1 MPDIET
7 IAVYQSNT
15 WFQLSDEERC
25 AIKDWLVAHDIDPRE
40 IPPSE
45 PIVIKSGKF
54 IVYWGMTIERFEG
67 KVMKVKTGKDENGD
81 SCVLVEERTVD
92 LKTPPPLTFS
102 W

>member
-45 PIVIKSGKF
+45 PIVVKNGEC
-54 IVYWGMTIERFEG
+54 IVYWGMTIEHSEG
-67 KVMKVKTGKDENGD
+67 DMMRVKMEKNEDGEP
-81 SCVLVEERTVD
+81 CVVAEERTVA
-92 LKTPPPLTFS
+92 LKTPPPQIRS
-102 W
+102 